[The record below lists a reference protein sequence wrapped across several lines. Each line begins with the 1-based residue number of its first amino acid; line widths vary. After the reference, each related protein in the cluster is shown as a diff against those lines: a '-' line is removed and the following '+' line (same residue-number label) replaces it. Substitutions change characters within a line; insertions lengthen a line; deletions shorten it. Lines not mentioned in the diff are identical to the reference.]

1 MKVAYPGKFKH
12 SMSECSRHTHAS
24 FTMRS
29 RNSPYHFNRDRSSE
43 QHSCRDLTGEHLST
57 YT

>member
-1 MKVAYPGKFKH
+1 MKVADPGKFKH

-29 RNSPYHFNRDRSSE
+29 RNSPYHFNRDHFSE
-43 QHSCRDLTGEHLST
+43 QHSYKDFTGEHLSI